1 MAKQDLGPLG
11 VFDTLTN
18 DELHST
24 LGHHFSHTIREWY
37 RGIDYLGV
45 AGQGNGT
52 GTLTVATTDQGY
64 AWNLKLVSVQL
75 AAAGTLS
82 IYPGEN
88 NLTAPIGVVP
98 AIANGPN
105 FEAVETFSGDQIVFK
120 DSRSITL
127 FSAVTI
133 LNYRILYKQVPTEM
147 QGKLH

>member
-1 MAKQDLGPLG
+1 MTKADLGAVG
-11 VFDTLTN
+11 SFDVLTN
-18 DELHST
+18 HELRET
-24 LGHHFSHTIREWY
+24 LGHSISHNIREWY

-88 NLTAPIGVVP
+88 NQTAPIGVVP
-98 AIANGPN
+98 AVANGPN

-127 FSAVTI
+127 FSSVVI